1 MSYKLIKVFAVLL
14 ICSGLIKFDMETGT
28 ETKWLGEKDEFLQ
41 ETIFA
46 TKKNAG
52 EFVRDY

>member
-1 MSYKLIKVFAVLL
+1 
-14 ICSGLIKFDMETGT
+14 METGT
-28 ETKWLGEKDEFLQ
+28 ETKWVGEKDEFLQ

-52 EFVRDY
+52 E